1 MLKFVPVKYNEL
13 GENFSEDTSLA
24 GYVGYDLSD
33 NNRECGKCVF
43 RLNGYSMEI
52 LYVDSYDNDPETIEG
67 LIRSALN
74 FGGNRSV
81 YIAEY
86 KAENGLDVAITLGF
100 EENKGVYSGDIP
112 SLLQGSCCMTGYG
125 RHQQTVDSMNI
136 TVEIKSVNHRYFDF
150 SSRTPRIYGFLDEKL
165 KSFVQSKVARGKI
178 ECYVQVDNLEDDSV
192 IVEINHSLA
201 KGYVEA
207 FKSLAETYEIDN
219 NLNTGI
225 LARFN
230 DVLLIR
236 KEEADEGKIWDAVKA
251 VAEVAVDKFISMRMV
266 EGEKLRDD
274 ICSRADTILKNVEY
288 VESRSPETVKEYTQ
302 KLLVRMNDVLGS
314 VNIDEARIL
323 TEAAIYADKIAVAE
337 ETVRLRSHL
346 EQLKGFFESEE
357 AIGRKM
363 DFLVQEINREA
374 NTIGS
379 KACDVEIA
387 RCVLDIK
394 SEVEK
399 IREQVQNIE

>member
-1 MLKFVPVKYNEL
+1 MVK
-13 GENFSEDTSLA
+13 S
-24 GYVGYDLSD
+24 
-33 NNRECGKCVF
+33 
-43 RLNGYSMEI
+43 
-52 LYVDSYDNDPETIEG
+52 
-67 LIRSALN
+67 
-74 FGGNRSV
+74 
-81 YIAEY
+81 
-86 KAENGLDVAITLGF
+86 
-100 EENKGVYSGDIP
+100 
-112 SLLQGSCCMTGYG
+112 MTGYG
-125 RHQQTVDSMNI
+125 RHQQAVESMNI

-165 KSFVQSKVARGKI
+165 KSYVQSRVSRGKI

-192 IVEINHSLA
+192 VVEINHSLA
-201 KGYVEA
+201 KGYVKA
-207 FKSLAETYEIDN
+207 FEELSSVYGIDN
-219 NLNTGI
+219 NLNSGI

-236 KEEADEGKIWDAVKA
+236 KEEADEEKIWNAVKT
-251 VAEVAVDKFISMRMV
+251 VAEIAVDKFISMRGV

-274 ICSRADTILKNVEY
+274 ICSRADVILEKVAF

-302 KLLVRMNDVLGS
+302 KLLARMQDVLGS
-314 VNIDEARIL
+314 VNIDETRIL
-323 TEAAIYADKIAVAE
+323 TEAAVYADKVAVAE
-337 ETVRLRSHL
+337 ETVRLRSHI
-346 EQLKGFFESEE
+346 EQLKSFFESDEP
-357 AIGRKM
+357 IGRKM

-379 KACDVEIA
+379 KACDVDIA

>member
-1 MLKFVPVKYNEL
+1 MV
-13 GENFSEDTSLA
+13 
-24 GYVGYDLSD
+24 
-33 NNRECGKCVF
+33 
-43 RLNGYSMEI
+43 
-52 LYVDSYDNDPETIEG
+52 
-67 LIRSALN
+67 RS
-74 FGGNRSV
+74 
-81 YIAEY
+81 
-86 KAENGLDVAITLGF
+86 
-100 EENKGVYSGDIP
+100 
-112 SLLQGSCCMTGYG
+112 MTGYG
-125 RHQQTVDSMNI
+125 RHQETIDSMNI

-192 IVEINHSLA
+192 VVEINHSLA

-207 FKSLAETYEIDN
+207 FKSLSESYGIDN
-219 NLNTGI
+219 NLNAGI

-236 KEEADEGKIWDAVKA
+236 KEEADEEKIWSAVKS
-251 VAEVAVDKFISMRMV
+251 VAETAVDKFISMRKV

-274 ICSRADTILKNVEY
+274 ICSRADNILEKVEY
-288 VESRSPETVKEYTQ
+288 VESRSPETVKEYTK
-302 KLLVRMNDVLGS
+302 KLLARMNDVLSG
-314 VNIDEARIL
+314 VNVDEARIL

>member
-1 MLKFVPVKYNEL
+1 MVK
-13 GENFSEDTSLA
+13 S
-24 GYVGYDLSD
+24 
-33 NNRECGKCVF
+33 
-43 RLNGYSMEI
+43 
-52 LYVDSYDNDPETIEG
+52 
-67 LIRSALN
+67 
-74 FGGNRSV
+74 
-81 YIAEY
+81 
-86 KAENGLDVAITLGF
+86 
-100 EENKGVYSGDIP
+100 
-112 SLLQGSCCMTGYG
+112 MTGYG
-125 RHQQTVDSMNI
+125 RHQQTVDTMNI
-136 TVEIKSVNHRYFDF
+136 IVEIKSVNHRYFDF

-165 KSFVQSKVARGKI
+165 KSFVQSKVSRGKI

-201 KGYVEA
+201 KGYVKA
-207 FKSLAETYEIDN
+207 FEELSETYSIDN
-219 NLNTGI
+219 NLNSGI

-236 KEEADEGKIWDAVKA
+236 KEEADEEKIWNAVKS
-251 VAEVAVDKFISMRMV
+251 VAEVAVDKFIEMRQV
-266 EGEKLRDD
+266 EGQKLRDD
-274 ICSRADTILKNVEY
+274 ICSRADTILDKVEF
-288 VESRSPETVKEYTQ
+288 VEARSPETVKEYTQ
-302 KLLVRMNDVLGS
+302 KLLSRMQDVLGG
-314 VNIDEARIL
+314 VNVDETRIL

-337 ETVRLRSHL
+337 ETVRLRSHI
-346 EQLKGFFESEE
+346 EQLKGFFDSDE

-379 KACDVEIA
+379 KACDVDIA

>member
-1 MLKFVPVKYNEL
+1 MV
-13 GENFSEDTSLA
+13 
-24 GYVGYDLSD
+24 
-33 NNRECGKCVF
+33 
-43 RLNGYSMEI
+43 
-52 LYVDSYDNDPETIEG
+52 
-67 LIRSALN
+67 RS
-74 FGGNRSV
+74 
-81 YIAEY
+81 
-86 KAENGLDVAITLGF
+86 
-100 EENKGVYSGDIP
+100 
-112 SLLQGSCCMTGYG
+112 MTGYG